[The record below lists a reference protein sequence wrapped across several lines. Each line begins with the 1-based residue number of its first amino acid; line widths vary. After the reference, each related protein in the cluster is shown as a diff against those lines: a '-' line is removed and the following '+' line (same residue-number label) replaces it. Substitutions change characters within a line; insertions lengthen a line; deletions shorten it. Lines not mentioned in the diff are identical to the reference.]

1 MENHIIVSVIIP
13 VYNTAPYLEE
23 CLESACKQMLKS
35 LEIICV
41 DDGSTDKS
49 LSILKKFADQDS
61 RIRVISQ
68 ANQGASH
75 ARNVGIQQAQGKFIY
90 FLDSDDYLVPEA
102 LETLVNT
109 MEARELELLLFNAN
123 VFGEGGVE
131 ENRLQNEKGY
141 FRRVHEYPTVCKG
154 EDLFRRLIE
163 NQEYTASVP
172 VQLTK
177 STFLK
182 DNSLSFYEEFIHE
195 DELFVFECLLLASK
209 AGYINKSFYYRRVRQ
224 NSVMDLRQSEKLT
237 FSVFSL
243 FSCVKQMLK
252 FCDSAEWKKGNE
264 EAVFSNL
271 ERMIG
276 DCRER
281 YERLDEAARIKLLE
295 MAGKDKFLFKSLIV
309 APYEDRASIRC
320 LQAAV
325 KQRDETLRMLEAER
339 REKEALQNELAA
351 IKTSRG
357 FRFLTKYY
365 QARILIRKGISMLL
379 HGNRTTEKSEIFP
392 SANQSKQDL
401 TQVKTEL
408 AAKITEQNNVVFLEL
423 LKTGDSESRNTI
435 LSDWYFQM
443 TGESIDLNCH
453 YETENSVLLV
463 EFNDWHGECIPGFY
477 KYLSELNFTIDCLV
491 SDSVYKEKAL
501 AAVECRNA
509 FHGNIELMALLLQY
523 ALIDRYKI
531 VIFNSNAFLWP
542 ERENGKWFTVL
553 EAFPYLRNYLD
564 KIYVLEHQLE
574 FLDQTLLEMGHVFVL
589 TDKLPLDKRLIP
601 VNCHWF
607 GERCLSPKNKVTRFI
622 SVGTIVAF
630 RKNFDLL
637 LKSVEFLY
645 DQGIRDFHVTIVGL
659 GTLEHINEKIRPYV
673 SVLGRVSYSDVC
685 SEMKESDFLLTLLDP
700 ENPDHDRYITRGTS
714 GSFQLIYGFSKPCLI
729 AEKFADVYG
738 FSSENAVV
746 YMGNNDLG
754 AAMQKAIAM
763 TDVEY
768 DRMRNNLI
776 SMSRAIYNQSFANL
790 KRALGNSINTGDN
803 ICPLKKETPERKIAL
818 ENGIPSSKRITT
830 YDDRVTLIN
839 YWTADPSVC
848 NRDWLYRF
856 VKNNTDIKHLN
867 IFSIFGK
874 KEYIEK
880 YATKNDVF
888 YSGENLDVKH
898 GMYDEYCDYCL
909 DYVGL
914 SLGFAQ
920 RSEANYL
927 RLPLW
932 MLWIFD
938 PVIDKDRIAERV
950 DYINRSRNTGKYECS
965 VIARHDNWNMRAPI
979 YEALKDKISIL
990 CAGQW
995 NNNTNILWDEYKDDK
1010 IKFLNNCK
1018 FTICA
1023 ENEDTPDYVT
1033 EKLFEAF
1040 LGGCVPIYA
1049 GGASNP
1055 EPGVVNPEAVLLWE
1069 RGNKENNDA
1078 VVKKVCELNANEA
1091 LYAEFLSRT
1100 KLLPYTVDYVYD
1112 TFLQLKKRLEALERE
1127 RT

>member
-1 MENHIIVSVIIP
+1 MENRIMVSVIIP
-13 VYNTAPYLEE
+13 VYNTEPYLEE
-23 CLESACKQMLKS
+23 CLESACNQTLKS

-75 ARNVGIQQAQGKFIY
+75 ARNVGIQQAKGKFIY
-90 FLDSDDYLVPEA
+90 FLDSDDYLAPEA

-109 MEARELELLLFNAN
+109 MEARELEILLFNAN

-141 FRRVHEYPTVCKG
+141 FRRVHDYPTVCKG
-154 EDLFRRLIE
+154 ENLFRMLME

-172 VQLTK
+172 LILTT

-182 DNSLSFYEEFIHE
+182 DNSLLFYDDIIHE
-195 DELFVFECLLLASK
+195 DELFVFECLLLAFK

-224 NSVMDLRQSEKLT
+224 GSVMDLRRSEKMT

-243 FSCVKQMLK
+243 FICVKQMLQL
-252 FCDSAEWKKGNE
+252 CHSAEFKEENE
-264 EAVFSNL
+264 EAVFSNI

-276 DCRER
+276 DCRDR
-281 YERLDEAARIKLLE
+281 YERLDVVARIKLLE
-295 MAGKDKFLFKSLIV
+295 MTGKDKFLFKSLIIV
-309 APYEDRASIRC
+309 PYEDHASILR

-325 KQRDETLRMLEAER
+325 EQRDETLRMLEAEGR
-339 REKEALQNELAA
+339 KKEALQTELME

-357 FRFLTKYY
+357 FRLLTKYY
-365 QARILIRKGISMLL
+365 QARILIRNGLAMLL
-379 HGNRTTEKSEIFP
+379 HGNRKTEKSESLSTATDI
-392 SANQSKQDL
+392 A
-401 TQVKTEL
+401 TEPE
-408 AAKITEQNNVVFLEL
+408 T
-423 LKTGDSESRNTI
+423 DSESDPRN
-435 LSDWYFQM
+435 LLNRYYLM
-443 TGESIDLNCH
+443 TGETIDLHNLAGA
-453 YETENSVLLV
+453 ENSVLIV
-463 EFNDWHGECIPGFY
+463 EFNDYHGECIPGLY
-477 KYLSELNFTIDCLV
+477 RYLADMHYDVDFLIHEGAYT
-491 SDSVYKEKAL
+491 EKAL
-501 AAVECRNA
+501 DMIHCNRVYHCDV
-509 FHGNIELMALLLQY
+509 ELMALLLQHL
-523 ALIDRYKI
+523 LIERYKF
-531 VIFNSNAFLWP
+531 VIFNSNAFTWK
-542 ERENGKWFTVL
+542 GKWHTVL
-553 EAFPYLRNYLD
+553 QEFPFLKQYLD
-564 KIYVLEHQLE
+564 KIYVLEHQME
-574 FLDQTLLEMGHVFVL
+574 YLDRTLLEMGHVFVL
-589 TDKLPLDKRLIP
+589 TDKLPVDKRLIP

-607 GERCLSPKNKVTRFI
+607 GNTGLPSKNKVPRFI
-622 SVGTIVAF
+622 SVGAIEPA
-630 RKNFDLL
+630 RKNFKKLL
-637 LKSVEFLY
+637 DAVRNLNDHGITNFRITVIGLGSLVNIDPQIRHFFSVWGRVTYSTLY
-645 DQGIRDFHVTIVGL
+645 D
-659 GTLEHINEKIRPYV
+659 
-673 SVLGRVSYSDVC
+673 
-685 SEMKESDFLLTLLDP
+685 EMRKSDFLLTLLDP

-754 AAMQKAIAM
+754 MAMQKAIAM

-768 DRMRNNLI
+768 DRIRNNLI
-776 SMSRAIYNQSFANL
+776 TMSRAIYNQSFANL
-790 KRALGNSINTGDN
+790 KRVLGNSINTGNN
-803 ICPLKKETPERKIAL
+803 ICPLKKEPAEREIAL
-818 ENGIPSSKRITT
+818 KKGIPSSKRITT
-830 YDDRVTLIN
+830 WDDRVTLIN
-839 YWTADPSVC
+839 YWTNDPSVC
-848 NRDWLYRF
+848 NRDWLYQF

-867 IFSIFGK
+867 VFSIFGK
-874 KEYIEK
+874 KEYVEK
-880 YATKNDVF
+880 YGSKKDVF

-909 DYVGL
+909 NYVGL
-914 SLGFAQ
+914 SLGFAH

-950 DYINRSRNTGKYECS
+950 DCINRSRNTGKYECS
-965 VIARHDNWNMRAPI
+965 VIARHDNWNMRTPI
-979 YEALKDKISIL
+979 YEALKDKINIL

-1010 IKFLNNCK
+1010 IKLLNNCK

-1040 LGGCVPIYA
+1040 LGGCIPIYA

-1078 VVKKVCELNANEA
+1078 IVKKVCELNANET

-1112 TFLQLKKRLEALERE
+1112 TFLQLKKRLEALGMGRM
-1127 RT
+1127 